1 MRSNKWDAPKD
12 VLLVEK
18 RLDHLSQY
26 ERTPRK
32 YKKQNEEYWN
42 ANIKSSRA
50 KRKRICT
57 EQPEE
62 NLQLDEISSVESMTA
77 GEIKVMLNERGI
89 STRLRTLKIL
99 QDLLYKT
106 LRDEQIQVAPM
117 ADVSS

>member
-1 MRSNKWDAPKD
+1 MMTAEEFIKWDATKD

-18 RLDHLSQY
+18 RLEHLSQF

-62 NLQLDEISSVESMTA
+62 NLQLESSTVEIMTA
-77 GEIKVMLNERGI
+77 GEIKVTLKERGI
-89 STRLRTLKIL
+89 STCLQSLEKLKIL
-99 QDLLYKT
+99 CHHPGFT
-106 LRDEQIQVAPM
+106 CFINN
-117 ADVSS
+117 